1 MEVSTASETEEDPAE
16 SDSVIEEAAGSECER
31 KRRKQAET
39 TIPRLVAIHLNDA
52 NMAFIFKITFLL

>member
-16 SDSVIEEAAGSECER
+16 SDSVVEEAAGSECER

-39 TIPRLVAIHLNDA
+39 TIPRLVAIHLNDTI
-52 NMAFIFKITFLL
+52 MT